1 MFNFWQEIHF
11 HPQKPGN
18 SAHSL
23 LERFLSW
30 SSWHWPNM
38 CRRRRRRRWSAR
50 SRSWLALA
58 QKWTLS
64 LFFFAAAA
72 GSFTCWPDCA
82 VFCQGPAG
90 WTDRNPRPAKSSRH
104 QRSLSRVVVVEADR
118 STILELCQV
127 LLKLEL
133 VVPLLA
139 VIMNEW
145 NFLAAATR
153 LESKRNGRPRNLMN
167 ESDLAPAAV
176 EDGGFWIL
184 WGGRSQ
190 AKTTR
195 RHSLKLD
202 AIWLAEYV
210 TRLPTRLERGSQ
222 WDERCYWWWV
232 ECHCKMQLHCHMHLI
247 DWIRGERS

>member
-1 MFNFWQEIHF
+1 
-11 HPQKPGN
+11 
-18 SAHSL
+18 
-23 LERFLSW
+23 
-30 SSWHWPNM
+30 M

-72 GSFTCWPDCA
+72 GSFTCWPDCAVSDA

-210 TRLPTRLERGSQ
+210 TRLPTRRERGSQ
-222 WDERCYWWWV
+222 WDERWWV
-232 ECHCKMQLHCHMHLI
+232 RCNYI
-247 DWIRGERS
+247 VTWI